1 MMYPEFQRMLELV
14 KQGPGGEP
22 SLTLFA
28 PAAESSWQPHVRRP
42 LRRFS
47 FRRLPYCGLMPW
59 PVRGTLACTGALAPE
74 GCISLLVADREVLG

>member
-28 PAAESSWQPHVRRP
+28 PAAESSWQPHVRHP

-47 FRRLPYCGLMPW
+47 IRRLSC
-59 PVRGTLACTGALAPE
+59 CALVP
-74 GCISLLVADREVLG
+74 